1 LDGPYR
7 KLAGNIKMNHIF
19 TCDEMGD
26 VMKLRQSNLLEHEE
40 TLVYL
45 RKKHWKDVSQRELME
60 YAERVLTP
68 IKCVG
73 LNPYKMVEMWK
84 NYRPVIPVEYQ
95 SDALYAKPSDEVL
108 KKVKVER
115 EDRSEFRAKLK
126 VKKYASKKGVES
138 TAFDGEEDKA

>member
-1 LDGPYR
+1 
-7 KLAGNIKMNHIF
+7 M
-19 TCDEMGD
+19 
-26 VMKLRQSNLLEHEE
+26 EHEE

-45 RKKHWKDVSQRELME
+45 RKTHWKDVSQCELME
-60 YAERVLTP
+60 YVERVLTL

-73 LNPYKMVEMWK
+73 LNQYKMVEMWK

-95 SDALYAKPSDEVL
+95 LDALYVKPSDEVL
-108 KKVKVER
+108 KKVKVEK
-115 EDRSEFRAKLK
+115 EDQLEFRAKLE

>member
-1 LDGPYR
+1 
-7 KLAGNIKMNHIF
+7 
-19 TCDEMGD
+19 
-26 VMKLRQSNLLEHEE
+26 
-40 TLVYL
+40 
-45 RKKHWKDVSQRELME
+45 ME

-68 IKCVG
+68 IPCLG

-84 NYRPVIPVEYQ
+84 KHHPVIPVVYQ
-95 SDALYAKPSDEVL
+95 SDALHAKPSEEVL
-108 KKVKVER
+108 KRVKVEK